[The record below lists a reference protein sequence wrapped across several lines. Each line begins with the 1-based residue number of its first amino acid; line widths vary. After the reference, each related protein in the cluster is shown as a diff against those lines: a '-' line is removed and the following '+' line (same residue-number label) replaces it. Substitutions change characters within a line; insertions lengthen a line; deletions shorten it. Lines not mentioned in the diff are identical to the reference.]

1 MTTIIG
7 LETRYKGASAIVLAS
22 DMTGTGTDFDDK
34 GEVVLKRRVQAPYK
48 KLYAAQDGR
57 SVIGIAGIYDT
68 LAQDLVK
75 KFVNG
80 KLDLQKIANDGFF
93 PNMEAIHLKR
103 AKGRFLRP
111 DDSNSA
117 LIACLD
123 EDGSPVLYTC
133 FPLGGVERR
142 EGTAIG
148 SGSDYALDFMSQE
161 LVRRRGPVDIISE
174 NYMDLM
180 AGMDLSRRAIRH
192 SARDIYTKG
201 LDLVVLT
208 PKDIKE
214 YGQRIRTAIDNA
226 EEGEMDLI
234 RKELD

>member
-7 LETRYKGASAIVLAS
+7 LETRHKGTPAIVLAS
-22 DMTGTGTDFDDK
+22 DMTGTGTNFDDK
-34 GEVVLKRRVQAPYK
+34 GEVVLKRRVQAPHK
-48 KLYAAQDGR
+48 KLYVAQDGR
-57 SVIGIAGIYDT
+57 SVIGIAGIYDS
-68 LAQDLVK
+68 LLQNLVK
-75 KFVNG
+75 NFVNG
-80 KLDLQKIANDGFF
+80 KLDLEKITSEGFF
-93 PNMEAIHLKR
+93 PDMEAIHLTR
-103 AKGRFLRP
+103 AEGRFLRP

-117 LIACLD
+117 LIACLN
-123 EDGSPVLYTC
+123 EKGSPVLYTC
-133 FPLGGVERR
+133 FSLGHVERR